1 MYNVCLA
8 CEGFLAV
15 NNVVYLLTGS
25 LAKLV
30 YFTKDDDHFVD
41 GEAEISPRK
50 TSDKPK
56 GSSRNLSVLKGRLN
70 FKKFETSKI
79 NDCIDFIKTMKL
91 HLGGE

>member
-1 MYNVCLA
+1 
-8 CEGFLAV
+8 LAV

-30 YFTKDDDHFVD
+30 YFTKDDHFVD

-50 TSDKPK
+50 TSDESKD
-56 GSSRNLSVLKGRLN
+56 SSRNHPVLKGRPN

-91 HLGGE
+91 HLGGEYKILFLHYCNS

>member
-1 MYNVCLA
+1 
-8 CEGFLAV
+8 LAV

-30 YFTKDDDHFVD
+30 YFTKDDHFVD

-50 TSDKPK
+50 TSDKSK
-56 GSSRNLSVLKGRLN
+56 DSSRNHPVLKGRLN

>member
-1 MYNVCLA
+1 VVCNVL
-8 CEGFLAV
+8 
-15 NNVVYLLTGS
+15 YLLIGS
-25 LAKLV
+25 LNKLV

-50 TSDKPK
+50 TSEKSK
-56 GSSRNLSVLKGRLN
+56 GSRNHPVLKGKLN

-91 HLGGE
+91 HLGGVCRILFLHCCKS